1 MLADNEQEMSSFLSQ
16 SPLIKLL
23 DEDFPAVTAARK
35 DLEALKRYIGCPNK
49 ILW

>member
-23 DEDFPAVTAARK
+23 DEDFPYCDPFLIPTQYA
-35 DLEALKRYIGCPNK
+35 CM
-49 ILW
+49 